1 MSTLKL
7 IITAYTLCGIL
18 IDTSAQWMQMQSFP
32 SGYVTDIILSG
43 NEIYLSQFGAGI
55 FKSSDGTGS
64 WQNISNGL
72 NTVESKN
79 ITQVFAS
86 GNNLYAATHDGI
98 YKSTNDDEQWIKKS
112 NGITIGPGA
121 TIEYTQSIF
130 EHNGNLFTG
139 AWNGIYRSI
148 DEAENWEITNVSG
161 QGILAK
167 NFTSHNGIL
176 FAARESINFPD
187 GYFSTDAGTT
197 WDPLNNIS
205 FPTIT
210 FLSEPLYLW
219 AGTIH
224 GVWLSTDNGNSWIH
238 RSEGLSPDPYSSSI
252 IRVNRN
258 LITSLKFGGSG
269 IFRSADDGVTWIDW
283 AEGLPFLNSIEKLIV
298 YEDKIIAATSDGLW
312 QRDTSEVITALEEQ
326 NNLPHEFN
334 LFQNYPNPFN
344 PTTNIRYAIPP
355 VIASGTK
362 QSQFVSLKVYDILGI
377 EIATLVNENRPAG
390 NYEVNFD
397 ASDLTS
403 GIYFCRLQTNKF
415 SSTKKMLMVK

>member
-7 IITAYTLCGIL
+7 IIIVCALYGMVIE
-18 IDTSAQWMQMQSFP
+18 TSAQWMQMQSFP

-43 NEIYLSQFGAGI
+43 DETYLAQFGAGV

-98 YKSTNDDEQWIKKS
+98 YKSTNGGEQWIKKS

-121 TIEYTQSIF
+121 TIEFTQSIF

-176 FAARESINFPD
+176 FAARESINVLTREK
-187 GYFSTDAGTT
+187 GLAGRTEAVR
-197 WDPLNNIS
+197 S
-205 FPTIT
+205 
-210 FLSEPLYLW
+210 S
-219 AGTIH
+219 A
-224 GVWLSTDNGNSWIH
+224 H
-238 RSEGLSPDPYSSSI
+238 R
-252 IRVNRN
+252 
-258 LITSLKFGGSG
+258 
-269 IFRSADDGVTWIDW
+269 
-283 AEGLPFLNSIEKLIV
+283 
-298 YEDKIIAATSDGLW
+298 
-312 QRDTSEVITALEEQ
+312 
-326 NNLPHEFN
+326 
-334 LFQNYPNPFN
+334 
-344 PTTNIRYAIPP
+344 
-355 VIASGTK
+355 
-362 QSQFVSLKVYDILGI
+362 
-377 EIATLVNENRPAG
+377 
-390 NYEVNFD
+390 
-397 ASDLTS
+397 
-403 GIYFCRLQTNKF
+403 
-415 SSTKKMLMVK
+415 